1 MSVVTSL
8 LALSAI
14 TLFVLFSG
22 RPPTSPKDQSKAP
35 SVKKHPD
42 AIGTFAGKES
52 LPHWAWACIA
62 FALSLAVLLW
72 YQQDGKTSLRL
83 ARMTSKWQPLID
95 RVKFTGSAALPAV
108 PAQSLPLFCQ
118 LLQRQTDR
126 NDSIQ
131 LRALADCYGA
141 DSQFARAEPVYER
154 LRRKHPNDPETI
166 LLWAQSKL
174 FAHPDAPPQDALAAL
189 HRSIAQ
195 DPENLMARLLLASVY
210 TRSGHLDAAKPLWD
224 RLKRDT
230 PRDHPLYAL
239 VAKTAAESERKRKQA
254 AAHGTEIH
262 ITLNVPQAI
271 VDRASEQSRLF
282 VFVTRPGKAPPI
294 VVKALPLTAKSR
306 VTLRDSDILHK
317 KKFTDYRQ
325 LEVHAK
331 VTGDGKAMGEA
342 LASAVSSPFSPAKQ
356 KTLTLKLLHD

>member
-1 MSVVTSL
+1 MIVVTSL

-42 AIGTFAGKES
+42 AIGTSAVKES
-52 LPHWAWACIA
+52 LPHWALACIA
-62 FALSLAVLLW
+62 FALSLAVVLW
-72 YQQDGKTSLRL
+72 YQQDGKTSLRF

-95 RVKFTGSAALPAV
+95 RVKFTGSATLPAV

-126 NDSIQ
+126 NDSFQ
-131 LRALADCYGA
+131 LRALADCYSA
-141 DSQFARAEPVYER
+141 DSQFVRAEPVYER

-166 LLWAQSKL
+166 LLWAQNKL
-174 FAHPDAPPQDALAAL
+174 FAHPDAPPPQDVLALL
-189 HRSIAQ
+189 DREESG
-195 DPENLMARLLLASVY
+195 DLMARLLLASAY
-210 TRSGHLDAAKPLWD
+210 TRSGHLDAARPLWNG
-224 RLKRDT
+224 LKRDT

-239 VAKTAAESERKRKQA
+239 VAKTTAALDRKEEKSV
-254 AAHGTEIH
+254 AHGTEIH
-262 ITLNVPQAI
+262 ITLHVPQAI

-294 VVKALPLTAKSR
+294 VVKALPLMAKSC
-306 VTLRDSDILHK
+306 VTLRDSDIMHE

-331 VTGDGKAMGEA
+331 VTGDGKAMSET

-356 KTLTLKLLHD
+356 KNLTLKLLHD